1 MFQGHVGP
9 LLRLRVRRVD
19 HILSRYRVMCLYSR
33 TLTNPPEL
41 SEAYEDDLNPFAFP
55 NEESLSR
62 NDLFLRGMECF
73 DNFTWARTL
82 HSYPPLCDY
91 VNEKFL
97 PNKAPGKPLHTLVF
111 DLDETLITCYNEHPD
126 YNSVYFTVGSTSE

>member
-73 DNFTWARTL
+73 DNFTWGAYA
-82 HSYPPLCDY
+82 S
-91 VNEKFL
+91 FL
-97 PNKAPGKPLHTLVF
+97 SPV
-111 DLDETLITCYNEHPD
+111 
-126 YNSVYFTVGSTSE
+126 V